1 MKLCRIRS
9 TIECQLSN
17 LVIPLLVDRL
27 GIFCTFYVRPEADT
41 SKNLLQIA
49 HHMPAEMRLSSVL
62 EAMLAGRKQLRS
74 TYELRH
80 GEHVEL

>member
-1 MKLCRIRS
+1 MHSGYSKLKLCRIRS

-17 LVIPLLVDRL
+17 LVIPLLVDQL
-27 GIFCTFYVRPEADT
+27 WHFCTFYVRLEADI

-62 EAMLAGRKQLRS
+62 EAMVWLVANN
-74 TYELRH
+74 
-80 GEHVEL
+80 